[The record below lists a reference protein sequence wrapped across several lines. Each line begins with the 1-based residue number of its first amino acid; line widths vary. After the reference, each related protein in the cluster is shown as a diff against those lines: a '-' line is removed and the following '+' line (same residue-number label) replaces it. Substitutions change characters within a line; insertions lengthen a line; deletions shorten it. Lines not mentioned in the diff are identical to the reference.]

1 MNRPIP
7 GDPLA
12 PIPLVHA
19 SQQSAPASLTNMYAP
34 NPFAVASPTG
44 AGTGGHRS
52 LPSLAELFHAFK
64 RRWVLA
70 LLIGGIVAS
79 VVAAAIWMVMPS
91 GKHQVKAIVQMRAS
105 VSNGLFKEPGQ
116 DNDAFERYKDSQVA
130 SMKTRGFMARVGN
143 DPSVRNLP
151 MLEGAADKAGV
162 YESLLSF
169 KWDSPE
175 MLHVKMNGDDKEQLQ
190 ALLSAFVKMYA
201 AEAKADERLT
211 HVNQQALLVKAI
223 AEADAKIKAIEDK
236 ILAENKKSGGG
247 VGPDPTL
254 QRQLLTQDINRYNA
268 KIGEL
273 EGDEIRLSSELELI
287 DKELKGEVQADPDLL
302 VHAIDFDAGVRAKL
316 TAVENIKIE
325 LADLRKTLQ
334 PGAPKLLEREADL
347 VKALAVV
354 EAERNTVR
362 PQILKHAQAQRRVD
376 LAAARMRTAN
386 AIEPIRTQL
395 KQNRANKSA
404 SEAILNNIGQVV
416 VTNLLGNTQ
425 LTPMIEMRN
434 RFVIQLGDIENIL
447 KNDNPR
453 VSVKEDAVVA
463 ENYNLKQ
470 KMVMATGGATAAM
483 LGILLI
489 ISYLEWRNRR
499 VDGVDQVVTELGM
512 RVIGTIP
519 AFPSR
524 AALRNGEA
532 SQNQNWRFILNES
545 VNSTRT
551 MLLHTAKTQQMQI
564 ILVTSAM
571 QGEGKTS
578 LSSQLATSMATA
590 GLRTLILDCDLR
602 NPSMQKLFDIPVA
615 PGCSEILLQEI
626 DIADAV
632 QPTSVPNLWII
643 PAGQCN
649 HRVIAALAQGH
660 PLEAMFNRLRGQFDI
675 IVVDSCPILPV
686 ADTLLVAQHVDGVVF
701 SILQDVS
708 QLPKV
713 QDAADRMVQ
722 LNIPL
727 LGAVV
732 NGIKPDIQA
741 YGYNYVKQLPA

>member
-1 MNRPIP
+1 MSQPIP
-7 GDPLA
+7 GDQL
-12 PIPLVHA
+12 PIPLKAAHH
-19 SQQSAPASLTNMYAP
+19 TNHPVSVPNMFGH
-34 NPFAVASPTG
+34 NPFAVASPT
-44 AGTGGHRS
+44 AAPTGGHRS
-52 LPSLAELFHAFK
+52 MPTLLELFHSFK
-64 RRWVLA
+64 RRWILGI
-70 LLIGGIVAS
+70 LIGGIVAS

-91 GKHQVKAIVQMRAS
+91 GKHQVRAIVQMRAS
-105 VSNGLFKEPGQ
+105 LFNGLVKEPGQ
-116 DNDAFERYKDSQVA
+116 DSSDNFDRFKENQLQT
-130 SMKTRGFMARVGN
+130 MKTRGFMARVGN
-143 DPSVRNLP
+143 DPAVRDLP
-151 MLEGAADKAGV
+151 MLAVADKASV
-162 YESLLSF
+162 YDKLIIPKFET
-169 KWDSPE
+169 PE
-175 MLHVKMNGDDKEQLQ
+175 MCHIKMNGDDKDQLQ
-190 ALLSAFVKMYA
+190 LLLAAFVRVYV
-201 AEAKADERLT
+201 AEAKTEERQAYT
-211 HVNQQALLVKAI
+211 SQEALLIKSV
-223 AEADAKIKAIEDK
+223 ADATIKIKNIEEK
-236 ILAENKKSGGG
+236 IRADHSKGSVSN
-247 VGPDPTL
+247 DPAF
-254 QRQLLTQDINRYNA
+254 QRQLLAQEINRLA
-268 KIGEL
+268 LEISRLDGEA
-273 EGDEIRLSSELELI
+273 IRLTSELQQVERELAGDI
-287 DKELKGEVQADPDLL
+287 QPDAEAL
-302 VHAIDFDAGVRAKL
+302 
-316 TAVENIKIE
+316 AVEIE
-325 LADLRKTLQ
+325 YFPSVILKLAAVKKADAELTDLRKTFVAGN
-334 PGAPKLLEREADL
+334 PRITEKETEINKLTAALEI
-347 VKALAVV
+347 
-354 EAERNTVR
+354 ERNAVR
-362 PQILKHAQAQRRVD
+362 PQTIKLVQIKRR
-376 LAAARMRTAN
+376 LELTAN
-386 AIEPIRTQL
+386 RKLTANTIEPIRLQLTQL
-395 KQNRANKSA
+395 KINKGKAESDLSNLGQGVLA
-404 SEAILNNIGQVV
+404 TAI
-416 VTNLLGNTQ
+416 GNTE
-425 LTPMIEMRN
+425 LLPTVEMRN
-434 RFVIQLGDIENIL
+434 KFLTQLGEIQNVL
-447 KNDNPR
+447 KSEQTR
-453 VSVKEDAVVA
+453 VSIKEDAVIN
-463 ENYNLKQ
+463 ENYNRDQ
-470 KMVMATGGATAAM
+470 KIIMSTGAAMVAM

-524 AALRNGEA
+524 ASLRSGEA

-551 MLLHTAKTQQMQI
+551 MLLHAAKTQQMQI

-602 NPSMQKLFDIPVA
+602 NPSMQKLFDIPVS

-675 IVVDSCPILPV
+675 IIVDSCPILPV

-713 QDAADRMVQ
+713 QDASERMVH

>member
-1 MNRPIP
+1 MPHPIP

-12 PIPLVHA
+12 PIPLTHA
-19 SQQSAPASLTNMYAP
+19 QNPSAPVAMPNMYGP
-34 NPFAVASPTG
+34 NPFAVASPVAPPTG
-44 AGTGGHRS
+44 APRS
-52 LPSLAELFHAFK
+52 MPTLAELFHSFK
-64 RRWVLA
+64 RRWVLG
-70 LLIGGIVAS
+70 LLIGGLAAS
-79 VVAAAIWMVMPS
+79 VAAAAIWMVMPS
-91 GKHQVKAIVQMRAS
+91 GKHQVRAIIQMKAS
-105 VSNGLFKEPGQ
+105 LTDGLIKEPGH
-116 DNDAFERYKDSQVA
+116 DGDANFERYKESQKQA
-130 SMKTRGFMARVGN
+130 MLTRSFLARVAN
-143 DPSVRNLP
+143 QPSVRNLP
-151 MLEGAADKAGV
+151 MLAEASDKASV
-162 YESLLSF
+162 YENLLVIKENS
-169 KWDSPE
+169 SE
-175 MLHVKMNGDDKEQLQ
+175 MIHVKMNGDDKEQLQ
-190 ALLSAFVKMYA
+190 ALLSAFVKMYVE
-201 AEAKADERLT
+201 EAKDEERAGLNR
-211 HVNQQALLVKAI
+211 HRELLVKTKE
-223 AEADAKIKAIEDK
+223 EA
-236 ILAENKKSGGG
+236 NKKIETINAKLQLDQKMHGGG
-247 VGPDPTL
+247 GEVGL
-254 QRQLLTQDINRYNA
+254 QRQMIVTEVNRLTGE
-268 KIGEL
+268 IGRL
-273 EGDEIRLSSELELI
+273 ESEEVRLASELAPVEGGLS
-287 DKELKGEVQADPDLL
+287 GEVEVDPDAL
-302 VHAIDFDAGVRAKL
+302 AKL
-316 TAVENIKIE
+316 VNLDGRVAAK
-325 LADLRKTLQ
+325 LALTDRLKVDLSGLQKSLQ
-334 PGAPKLLEREADL
+334 PGSPRLLETQADL
-347 VKALAVV
+347 LKAIAAV
-354 EAERNTVR
+354 EAERKAVR
-362 PQILKHAQAQRRVD
+362 PELIGEAQAKRRAE
-376 LAAARMRTAN
+376 LSAEKSRLTAAVT
-386 AIEPIRTQL
+386 PIRTQL
-395 KQNRANKSA
+395 KAQRAAKGSQETLLKNLGEGIINVAIANTELAPTIAMRDKFTTQLGEIES
-404 SEAILNNIGQVV
+404 ILNSHE
-416 VTNLLGNTQ
+416 T
-425 LTPMIEMRN
+425 
-434 RFVIQLGDIENIL
+434 
-447 KNDNPR
+447 R
-453 VSVKEDAVVA
+453 VSIKEDAVIQ

-470 KMVMATGGATAAM
+470 KLLLATGGASAAL
-483 LGILLI
+483 LGILLL
-489 ISYLEWRNRR
+489 ISFLEWRNRR

-524 AALRNGEA
+524 ASLRNGEA

-551 MLLHTAKTQQMQI
+551 MLLHAAKTQQLQI

-713 QDAADRMVQ
+713 QDASERMVH

>member
-1 MNRPIP
+1 MPQPNP

-12 PIPLVHA
+12 PIPLT
-19 SQQSAPASLTNMYAP
+19 PAHGSVPHSVANMYGP
-34 NPFAVASPTG
+34 NPFAVASPT
-44 AGTGGHRS
+44 AAPTGGHRS
-52 LPSLAELFHAFK
+52 LPTLAELFHSFK
-64 RRWVLA
+64 RRWLLG

-91 GKHQVKAIVQMRAS
+91 GKHQVRAIIKMQAT
-105 VSNGLFKEPGQ
+105 VSNGLFKEAGQ
-116 DNDAFERYKDSQVA
+116 DNDAFERYKDSQKA
-130 SMKTRGFMARVGN
+130 NMQTRTFLSRVGN

-151 MLEGAADKAGV
+151 MMQGDKAGV
-162 YESLLSF
+162 YENLLVF

-175 MLHVKMNGDDKEQLQ
+175 LLHVKMNGDDQEQLRL
-190 ALLSAFVKMYA
+190 LLSAFVKVYA
-201 AEAKADERLT
+201 EEAKSEERASYVSQEIQLKGSLA
-211 HVNQQALLVKAI
+211 NAN
-223 AEADAKIKAIEDK
+223 AKIEAIEAK
-236 ILAENKKSGGG
+236 IREKRTIKGG
-247 VGPDPTL
+247 VGGSDAMF
-254 QRQLLTQDINRYNA
+254 QRQQYILSINNLAPEIDKLYRDEILLLSEVQQVE
-268 KIGEL
+268 KELGGEL
-273 EGDEIRLSSELELI
+273 QIDE
-287 DKELKGEVQADPDLL
+287 DLL
-302 VHAIDFDAGVRAKL
+302 AQVIDSDSAVRGRL
-316 TAVENIKIE
+316 LAVEKAKDE
-325 LADLRKTLQ
+325 LRTLNKSLQ
-334 PGAPKLLEREADL
+334 PGNPVLAEKEIELGKLKSFAD
-347 VKALAVV
+347 
-354 EAERNTVR
+354 AERNAIR
-362 PQILKHAQAQRRVD
+362 PQIIKVAQAERRVE
-376 LAAARMRTAN
+376 LNRSKKQKVN
-386 AIEPIRTQL
+386 SIETV
-395 KQNRANKSA
+395 RA
-404 SEAILNNIGQVV
+404 
-416 VTNLLGNTQ
+416 Q
-425 LTPMIEMRN
+425 LTTLKAKKSQAEKDLRDLGEVELEKQISSTELTPTIDIRN
-434 RFVIQLGDIENIL
+434 RYSNRLDEIQGIL

-453 VSVKEDAVVA
+453 VTIQEDAVIA

-470 KMVMATGGATAAM
+470 KMVMATGGACVAM

-489 ISYLEWRNRR
+489 ISYIEWRNRR

-524 AALRNGEA
+524 ASLRNGEA

-713 QDAADRMVQ
+713 QDASDRMVH